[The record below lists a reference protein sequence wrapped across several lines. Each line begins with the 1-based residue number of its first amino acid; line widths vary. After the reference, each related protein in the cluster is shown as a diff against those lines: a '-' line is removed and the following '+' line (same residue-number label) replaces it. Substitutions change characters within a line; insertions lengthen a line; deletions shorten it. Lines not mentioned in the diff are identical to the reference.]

1 MEKKDFSKVWSIKG
15 RSLEKSLVHIEKRTI
30 EGRKGYI
37 NKPIFPFISF
47 HESVV
52 DLLHLTLRITDKLFK
67 LLIYRLEELDATFS
81 TNLVE
86 ILKKF
91 FEIECRITNP
101 FFLKENHLKL
111 RKLNQ
116 NERIKIYK
124 EFYENMRTL
133 ASIFPLRFQED
144 ATILSLSKLIPKF
157 FQYLNEIK
165 KTESFSTIKK
175 RKLMKKLKNWLEIFV
190 EIEPK
195 ITPYIHIFVFH
206 VPEFLELYPNL
217 NQFSM
222 QSLEKKN
229 HLTKLNFFFRTNR
242 KSGLFSMQL
251 LKMMNR
257 LDIIKLK
264 SS

>member
-1 MEKKDFSKVWSIKG
+1 
-15 RSLEKSLVHIEKRTI
+15 
-30 EGRKGYI
+30 
-37 NKPIFPFISF
+37 
-47 HESVV
+47 
-52 DLLHLTLRITDKLFK
+52 
-67 LLIYRLEELDATFS
+67 
-81 TNLVE
+81 
-86 ILKKF
+86 
-91 FEIECRITNP
+91 
-101 FFLKENHLKL
+101 
-111 RKLNQ
+111 
-116 NERIKIYK
+116 
-124 EFYENMRTL
+124 MRTL

-222 QSLEKKN
+222 QSLENKN
-229 HLTKLNFFFRTNR
+229 HITKLNFYFRTNR